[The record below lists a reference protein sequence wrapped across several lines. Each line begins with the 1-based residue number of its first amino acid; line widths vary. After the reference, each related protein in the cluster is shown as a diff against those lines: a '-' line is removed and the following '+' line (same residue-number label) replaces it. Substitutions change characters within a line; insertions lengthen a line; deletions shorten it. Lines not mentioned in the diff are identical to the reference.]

1 MINRLS
7 LTFKMLV
14 LMTTVGSVVWVVS
27 DYYQTSELSAV
38 LHERL
43 KNQLLAE
50 AREQR
55 LQLYNRIKSYSPA
68 VSMYA
73 SNTSL
78 IDYIDQDEWQKNVN
92 SQLALH
98 KKIPVWLP
106 KLSVMRSYILPHY
119 AMLFDT
125 DSRLRELYHY
135 RYPLP
140 PNELLN
146 ISAHELELSLDQSH
160 ITIID
165 DQPYLIAARNIGESI
180 HKGTLL
186 LATPVDDELLRESQ
200 GMTTNNSISALL
212 KDGESRI
219 LVSSDNIRIP
229 VGTEI
234 SLLEK
239 HYMMTGEDHFGT
251 GSSDFMIKII
261 SLISTD
267 EVTVQTEIMLSKDRK
282 TRAINAFIYFIAF
295 GLIMFWITARIQKL
309 TRKVVEF
316 SSNMKIK
323 QPSINKGDQLEE
335 LGLRFELLASAI
347 KEETSTL
354 EHAALH
360 DPLTNLANRVLFN
373 NRLEYE
379 LLNGERLNQKFVL
392 LISDLN
398 NFKRVNDTLGHHI
411 GDIVIRQAGEKLTG
425 ELRRND
431 TVARL
436 GGDEFGMLLPNTSID
451 KSIPVIKKILDAFE
465 GAFTA
470 DGKKLDI
477 GISIGVVEYP
487 THGQSIDVL
496 LQYADAAMYKA
507 KKNRTG
513 YEIFDSSSGIYIV
526 PDTA

>member
-1 MINRLS
+1 
-7 LTFKMLV
+7 MLV
-14 LMTTVGSVVWVVS
+14 LMTTVGSVVWVVT

-43 KNQLLAE
+43 SKQLLAE

-55 LQLYNRIKSYSPA
+55 LQFYKRIKSYSPA

-73 SNTSL
+73 TNTSL
-78 IDYIDQDEWQKNVN
+78 INYIENDDWQKSVN
-92 SQLALH
+92 SQLVLH

-106 KLSVMRSYILPHY
+106 KLSVMRSYVLPHY
-119 AMLFDT
+119 AMLFDADT
-125 DSRLRELYHY
+125 RLRELYHY
-135 RYPLP
+135 RYPMP

-165 DQPYLIAARNIGESI
+165 GQPYLIAAKNIGDSI

-186 LATPVDDELLRESQ
+186 IATPIDDELLKQSH
-200 GMTTNNSISALL
+200 GITANNSISALL
-212 KDGESRI
+212 KDGEPRV
-219 LVSSDNIRIP
+219 LVSSDNSRIP
-229 VGTEI
+229 VGAEM
-234 SLLEK
+234 SQLK
-239 HYMMTGEDHFGT
+239 KQYMITGEDHFGT

-261 SLISTD
+261 SMVSTE
-267 EVTVQTEIMLSKDRK
+267 EVTEQAEMIVSKDRK
-282 TRAINAFIYFIAF
+282 TRAINAFFYFIAF

-316 SSNMKIK
+316 SKNMNIQ
-323 QPSINKGDQLEE
+323 QPNINSGDQIKE
-335 LGLRFELLASAI
+335 LGARFELLASAI
-347 KEETSTL
+347 KEETTAL

-373 NRLEYE
+373 DRLECE

-398 NFKRVNDTLGHHI
+398 DFKQVNDTLGHHI
-411 GDIVIRQAGEKLTG
+411 GDIVIRQVGEKLTG
-425 ELRRND
+425 ELRRSD

-451 KSIPVIKKILDAFE
+451 KSMPAIKKILDAFD
-465 GAFTA
+465 GTFTA
-470 DGKKLDI
+470 DGKNLDI
-477 GISIGVVEYP
+477 GISIGIVEYP

-513 YEIFDSSSGIYIV
+513 YEVFDSSSSLYIV
-526 PDTA
+526 PDTVLKE